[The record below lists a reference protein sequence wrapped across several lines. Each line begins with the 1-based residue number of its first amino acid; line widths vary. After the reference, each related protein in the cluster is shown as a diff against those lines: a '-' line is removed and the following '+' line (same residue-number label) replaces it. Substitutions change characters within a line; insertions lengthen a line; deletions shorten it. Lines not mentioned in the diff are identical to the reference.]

1 MSEFILELEN
11 KPNNKIEYKKIE
23 TKIDD
28 IEQNAQIK
36 ECIVCVESEDKGKLY
51 KYEHCCGKY
60 YIHQN
65 CLHEWILKNGNDCI
79 VCRENT
85 FTNPETIAF
94 LTLLITLR
102 DQIENNS
109 ITIVSTPMISD
120 NIIDNEP
127 NFGIKLEQTYRRND
141 YTQIIPL
148 SIYHPPEIESSDNEI
163 KCGRFICIFLW
174 LSVIAIFSLLIIT

>member
-11 KPNNKIEYKKIE
+11 KHKNEIEYKKIVPI
-23 TKIDD
+23 IDD
-28 IEQNAQIK
+28 IEQITEDK

-51 KYEHCCGKY
+51 RYEHCCGKY

-79 VCRENT
+79 VCRKNA

-94 LTLLITLR
+94 LTMLLTLR

-109 ITIVSTPMISD
+109 VTIISTQMISD

-127 NFGIKLEQTYRRND
+127 NFGIKLEQTFIRND
-141 YTQIIPL
+141 NTQIFPMPYHDQDIIPTNN
-148 SIYHPPEIESSDNEI
+148 NELT
-163 KCGRFICIFLW
+163 CGKIICIILMILFI
-174 LSVIAIFSLLIIT
+174 VTFSLLLSG

>member
-65 CLHEWILKNGNDCI
+65 CLHEWILKMEMI
-79 VCRENT
+79 VL
-85 FTNPETIAF
+85 FVGKIH
-94 LTLLITLR
+94 
-102 DQIENNS
+102 S
-109 ITIVSTPMISD
+109 
-120 NIIDNEP
+120 
-127 NFGIKLEQTYRRND
+127 QT
-141 YTQIIPL
+141 Q
-148 SIYHPPEIESSDNEI
+148 
-163 KCGRFICIFLW
+163 KQ
-174 LSVIAIFSLLIIT
+174 

>member
-1 MSEFILELEN
+1 MEQIT
-11 KPNNKIEYKKIE
+11 E
-23 TKIDD
+23 T
-28 IEQNAQIK
+28 K

-51 KYEHCCGKY
+51 RYEHCCGKY

-79 VCRENT
+79 VCRKNA

-94 LTLLITLR
+94 LTMLLTLR

-109 ITIVSTPMISD
+109 VTIISTQMISD

-127 NFGIKLEQTYRRND
+127 NFGIKLEQTFVRNEN
-141 YTQIIPL
+141 TQVFPISYQEQNITTNNNKL
-148 SIYHPPEIESSDNEI
+148 T
-163 KCGRFICIFLW
+163 CGKIICIILMILF
-174 LSVIAIFSLLIIT
+174 ITTFSLLLSG

>member
-11 KPNNKIEYKKIE
+11 KPNYKIEYNKIEPI
-23 TKIDD
+23 IDD
-28 IEQNAQIK
+28 MEQITETK

-51 KYEHCCGKY
+51 RYEHCCGKY

-79 VCRENT
+79 VCRKNT

-102 DQIENNS
+102 DQIDNNS
-109 ITIVSTPMISD
+109 VTIVSTPMICD
-120 NIIDNEP
+120 NIIDNQP

-141 YTQIIPL
+141 YTQILPS
-148 SIYHPPEIESSDNEI
+148 SIYEQPEIESSNNQI
-163 KCGRFICIFLW
+163 TCGRIMCIFFMSSL
-174 LSVIAIFSLLIIT
+174 IAIFGLLIFT